1 MIVFSFDM
9 FLADCKVHLQLT
21 IKFIINF
28 KILKVKYINPKMLS
42 TKPDFCKTVGIWK
55 GLN

>member
-1 MIVFSFDM
+1 M